1 MTLRQA
7 VLAVGLPL
15 AGMGAAALLTG
26 AVRSGLVA
34 ALWGILL
41 VAGIACERFRHK
53 SLEDHVPGPDW
64 TGTAERFIDPETGG
78 RVRVYVNGAGERR
91 YVQE

>member
-1 MTLRQA
+1 MTLRQG
-7 VLAVGLPL
+7 VLAAGLLL

-26 AVRSGLVA
+26 AMRPGLVA
-34 ALWGILL
+34 GLWGVLL
-41 VAGIACERFRHK
+41 VAGMACERFRHK
-53 SLEDHVPGPDW
+53 SLEDRAPGPDW
-64 TGTAERFIDPETGG
+64 TGTAECFIDPETGS